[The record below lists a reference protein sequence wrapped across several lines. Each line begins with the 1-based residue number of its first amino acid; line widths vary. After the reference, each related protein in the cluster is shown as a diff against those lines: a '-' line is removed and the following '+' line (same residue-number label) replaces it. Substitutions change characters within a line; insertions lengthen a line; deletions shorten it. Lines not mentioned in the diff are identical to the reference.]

1 MSLNGALTPNWHV
14 GAGYTYLKSEYATGE
29 NKGDRYEAR
38 NPHHAF
44 RLASTYR
51 IPASNWTVGGNLRA
65 QSRTYN
71 NYPWGA
77 VPAVI
82 KQSGFSLVDLMARY
96 QINKQAE
103 VSINATNV
111 FDRRYRY
118 PNLPNMTRY
127 GEPRRLAVNLKY
139 WF

>member
-29 NKGDRYEAR
+29 NKGDRYETR
-38 NPHHAF
+38 NPRHAF

-51 IPASNWTVGGNLRA
+51 IPASNWTVGGNLRT
-65 QSRTYN
+65 QS
-71 NYPWGA
+71 A
-77 VPAVI
+77 VYRDYDGVAI
-82 KQSGFSLVDLMARY
+82 MKQGGFSLVDLMARY

-103 VSINATNV
+103 VSVNATNV
-111 FDRRYRY
+111 LDRRYRY
-118 PNLPNMTRY
+118 PNVPHMTRY
-127 GEPRRLAVNLKY
+127 GEPWRLAVNLKY